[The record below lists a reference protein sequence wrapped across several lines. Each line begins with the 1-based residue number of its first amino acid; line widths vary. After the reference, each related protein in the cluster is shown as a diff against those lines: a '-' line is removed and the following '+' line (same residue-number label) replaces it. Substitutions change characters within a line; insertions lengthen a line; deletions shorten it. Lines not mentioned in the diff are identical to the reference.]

1 MKSGIVEIDLHEM
14 NQHQARVMIDS
25 RLKKAGK
32 DIYRIRIVHG
42 YRSGTALRDMIRKTY
57 KNHPKVIRVELSMN
71 PGITELVLRE
81 L

>member
-14 NQHQARVMIDS
+14 NQNQARVMIDS